1 MAGKLVNGVFIPYT
15 PEEQLKYEE
24 ALVEHDKFI
33 NDLAW
38 YELRRKRNFLLTSS
52 DWVVTRSLEDGQPVP
67 TDVVNFREAL
77 RVITVG
83 LDDPTKVVWPPIPE
97 IVAKSILEEPEP
109 PVDPYL
115 ATISP

>member
-15 PEEQLKYEE
+15 PEEQIKYEE

-33 NDLAW
+33 NNLAW

-109 PVDPYL
+109 KINPYL